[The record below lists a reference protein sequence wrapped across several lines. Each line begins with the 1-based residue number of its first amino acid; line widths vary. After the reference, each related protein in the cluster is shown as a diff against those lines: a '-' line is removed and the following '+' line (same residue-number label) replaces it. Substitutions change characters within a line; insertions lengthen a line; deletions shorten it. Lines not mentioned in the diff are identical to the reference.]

1 MLVKDLLKDLIDALG
16 KGSIEMDDEVHIQL
30 VSPDQSECEEV
41 QANGMWV
48 RRNRVLIVCEDYEGI

>member
-1 MLVKDLLKDLIDALG
+1 MLVKDLLKALIDALG

-41 QANGMWV
+41 EANGMWV